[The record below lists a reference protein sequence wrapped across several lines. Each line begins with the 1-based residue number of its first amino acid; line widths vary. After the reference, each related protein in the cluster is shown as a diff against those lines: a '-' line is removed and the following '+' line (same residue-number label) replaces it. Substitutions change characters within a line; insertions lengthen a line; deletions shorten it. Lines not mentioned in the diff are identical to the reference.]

1 MPDRG
6 DQDDESEEV
15 QDDDDDDDDD
25 DDGDPVICLPLRVV
39 GGPGGLLVH
48 HLPQAVGVNGRLAHW
63 LGLRAP
69 SSSSSSSLNI
79 LVYSASFI

>member
-63 LGLRAP
+63 LGLHHHHHHHKT
-69 SSSSSSSLNI
+69 S
-79 LVYSASFI
+79 